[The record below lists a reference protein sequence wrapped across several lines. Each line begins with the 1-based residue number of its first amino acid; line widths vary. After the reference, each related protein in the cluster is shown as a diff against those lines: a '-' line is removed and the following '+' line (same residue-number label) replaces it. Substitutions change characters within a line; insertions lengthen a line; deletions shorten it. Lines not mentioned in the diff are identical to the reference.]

1 MSSQLVPAFA
11 VSYALMEYS
20 ANLGETGQHLTY
32 RLPLPCLPVLPLP
45 LLPTC
50 MEHASAVCK
59 CCCMTLQDLRRLT
72 IVHVHLLQAN
82 KVIVTVT

>member
-1 MSSQLVPAFA
+1 MSCQLVPAFA
-11 VSYALMEYS
+11 VSYALVKHS

-50 MEHASAVCK
+50 MDHASAVCK
-59 CCCMTLQDLRRLT
+59 CYCMTLQDLGRLT
-72 IVHVHLLQAN
+72 IVHVHQLQAN
-82 KVIVTVT
+82 KGIVTVT